1 MENNV
6 DIIVNCFNGEKY
18 LSQAL
23 DSILLQDYSSWRII
37 FVDNCSTDDSKN
49 IAKNFEGNLIYHKTE
64 NKITLGEAR
73 KLAVSLTESD
83 YIAFLDCDDSWLPN
97 KLKEQVEI
105 MQKRELALTFSGI
118 NYIDQNGNY
127 IGKYTPFSKEGY
139 LFREKLI
146 NFDINILTSF
156 IRREFLLKHDLN
168 FSSEME
174 ASEEYNLFMQIAA
187 LGKIHSTNRIH
198 ANYRILED
206 SLTNKYKEKWA
217 KEREITINQIVSS
230 NNNLAINYKKEIKQ
244 ASNRANYY
252 KACFYME
259 NKKYLNARKE
269 LFDISKEEYLYLPL
283 YLLSFAPIFWEL
295 LHKRKIKEKLTRVFI
310 KKK

>member
-64 NKITLGEAR
+64 NKISLGEAR

-105 MQKRELALTFSGI
+105 MQKSELALTFSGI

-127 IGKYTPFSKEGY
+127 IGKYTPISKEGY

-174 ASEEYNLFMQIAA
+174 ASEEYNLFMQITA

-217 KEREITINQIVSS
+217 KEREITINQIVRS

-295 LHKRKIKEKLTRVFI
+295 LHKRKIKEKLTRAFI

>member
-18 LSQAL
+18 LSEAL
-23 DSILLQDYSSWRII
+23 DSILFQDYSLWRII

-64 NKITLGEAR
+64 NKISLGAAR

-105 MQKRELALTFSGI
+105 MQKKKLALTFSGI
-118 NYIDQNGNY
+118 NYINKNGNY
-127 IGKYTPFSKEGY
+127 IGKYSPISKEGN
-139 LFREKLI
+139 LFREKLV

-187 LGKIHSTNRIH
+187 LGEIHSTNRTH

-206 SLTNKYKEKWA
+206 SLTNRYKEKWA
-217 KEREITINQIVSS
+217 KEREITINHIVKR
-230 NNNLAINYKKEIKQ
+230 NNNLAVNYKKEINQ
-244 ASNRANYY
+244 AFNRANYY

-269 LFDISKEEYLYLPL
+269 LIKISKEEYLYLPL
-283 YLLSFAPIFWEL
+283 YLLSFVPFFWEL
-295 LHKRKIKEKLTRVFI
+295 FHKRKIKEKLTRAFF